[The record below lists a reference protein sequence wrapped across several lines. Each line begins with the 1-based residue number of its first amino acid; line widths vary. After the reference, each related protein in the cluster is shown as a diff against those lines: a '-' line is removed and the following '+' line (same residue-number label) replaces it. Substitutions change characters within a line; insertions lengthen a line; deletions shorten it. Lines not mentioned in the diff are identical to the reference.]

1 MQIMR
6 QTDIS
11 ESEVLPFVSEEDQV
25 VRDFLDEAYPV
36 IVGEKS
42 YGGAPTNTSIID
54 PSINTSVESV
64 CQNIRT
70 YLARLDMIAIS
81 YPHISATT
89 HDAIEVV
96 SWFCG
101 DILEDPNIFSH
112 CGESKILEA
121 LSAQRWMM
129 YLDSIKNISRQS
141 ERVDGYNQ
149 GLENW
154 EEKILS
160 FVSIERLQKEIRIS
174 ENWSAVF
181 EGDYCFIQ
189 DWFQRK
195 FWIDFSQARSIHFSS
210 DTVHYPDE
218 IVHLDGLPRTL
229 NDFFQQVIEE
239 VKNFIRVF
247 SIWSNWA
254 RLNLKE
260 LETKIESLSGQFF
273 VSAYWS
279 VYDLPETWLIL
290 KIQLWF
296 HDLLEANNYFPRSP
310 SF

>member
-1 MQIMR
+1 MELIKW
-6 QTDIS
+6 TDTS
-11 ESEVLPFVSEEDQV
+11 ESEILPFVSGGDQI

-36 IVGEKS
+36 IIGEKN
-42 YGGAPTNTSIID
+42 YGGPTSTSIIAAD
-54 PSINTSVESV
+54 TFTSIDVL
-64 CQNIRT
+64 CHNIRI
-70 YLARLDMIAIS
+70 YLAQLNILAIS
-81 YPHISATT
+81 YPQAWPTT
-89 HDAIEVV
+89 RDAIEIVR
-96 SWFCG
+96 WFCH
-101 DILEDPNIFSH
+101 DILNYSNIFSH
-112 CGESKILEA
+112 CGDNKMLAA

-141 ERVDGYNQ
+141 ERVDSYNQ

-154 EEKILS
+154 EEKILT

-189 DWFQRK
+189 DWFQGK
-195 FWIDFSQARSIHFSS
+195 FWIDFWQAKSITFSS
-210 DTVHYPDE
+210 DTIHYPDE

-229 NDFFQQVIEE
+229 NDFFQQIIEE

-247 SIWSNWA
+247 SIWSNWV

-279 VYDLPETWLIL
+279 VYDLPETGLIL